1 MLFQILLE
9 SLPNVERLI
18 QSDTTNTLVRQLTS
32 LLKYET
38 KHIIGKTYSHLL
50 FTPNRKSHI
59 HKTFTSEPL
68 LCIFAQVCNS

>member
-38 KHIIGKTYSHLL
+38 KHINVIAGKTYSHLV
-50 FTPNRKSHI
+50 FTPTRQMSY
-59 HKTFTSEPL
+59 TQTLTS
-68 LCIFAQVCNS
+68 